1 MRHQSILE
9 YAHFRWLKG
18 ALLLSVACAA
28 VYIWHDPPL
37 KPYGGTW
44 LGYTLGTIG
53 ALLILWLVWFG
64 VRKRRYAT
72 RVGTAQGWLSA
83 HVYLG
88 TALLVVATLHTGF
101 ELGWNVH
108 TLAYVLMCLVVF
120 SGFYGVYI
128 YATVPHLMTAN
139 RGEDTL
145 DGMLMRVADLDK
157 EIREKA
163 LSLPDQILKV
173 VNSSLDGTRIG
184 GSFLRVY
191 SGRDPSCPTAKA
203 VRELPEIGK
212 RLSGDIAKLNHEVYT
227 LLLQK
232 NEILLRARRDIRY
245 KARLDLWLYFHVPLS
260 IALLASLS
268 VHVVSVFLYW

>member
-9 YAHFRWLKG
+9 YARFRWLKG

-44 LGYTLGTIG
+44 LGYALGTIG

-108 TLAYVLMCLVVF
+108 TLAYVIMCLVVF

-184 GSFLRVY
+184 GTFLRVY
-191 SGRDPSCPTAKA
+191 SGRDSSCPTAKA
-203 VRELPEIGK
+203 VRELPEVGK
-212 RLSGDIAKLNHEVYT
+212 RLSGDHAKLNHEVYT

-232 NEILLRARRDIRY
+232 NEILQRARRDIRY